1 MMISIDRKYFLQN
14 SKFSKMKNTTFA
26 SYHVKVFADKP
37 LFLLIDFESFYLVTI
52 STGNQVCKVL

>member
-1 MMISIDRKYFLQN
+1 MMISIDRKYFIQN

-52 STGNQVCKVL
+52 

>member
-1 MMISIDRKYFLQN
+1 MENISYKIQNLVDEKYNFCIPACKL
-14 SKFSKMKNTTFA
+14 
-26 SYHVKVFADKP
+26 FADKP